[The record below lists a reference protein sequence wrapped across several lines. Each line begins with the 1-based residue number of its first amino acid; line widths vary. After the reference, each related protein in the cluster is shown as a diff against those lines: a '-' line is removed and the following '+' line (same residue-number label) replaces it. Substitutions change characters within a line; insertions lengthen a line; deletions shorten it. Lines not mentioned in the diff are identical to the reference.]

1 MSDEVQV
8 EINGKTQAVPAG
20 QTVRGLL
27 DSLGLDARL
36 VVVELNRQVVRSTE
50 HDEVEL
56 ADGDRIELVNFVG
69 GG

>member
-8 EINGKTQAVPAG
+8 EINGKNRAVPAG

>member
-1 MSDEVQV
+1 MNDDVQV
-8 EINGKTQAVPAG
+8 EINGKSQAIPAG

-27 DSLGLDARL
+27 DRLGLDGRL

-56 ADGDRIELVNFVG
+56 QDGDRLELVNFVG

>member
-1 MSDEVQV
+1 MTDDVHV
-8 EINGKTQAVPAG
+8 EINGRRQAVPAG

-27 DSLGLDARL
+27 DGLGLDSRL

-50 HDEVEL
+50 HDDVEL
-56 ADGDRIELVNFVG
+56 TDGDRIEVVNFVG

>member
-1 MSDEVQV
+1 MSDEVEV
-8 EINGKTQAVPAG
+8 EVTGRRQAGPAG

-27 DSLGLDARL
+27 DSLGLDGRL

-50 HDEVEL
+50 HEEVVL
-56 ADGDRIELVNFVG
+56 ASGDRIELVNFVG

>member
-1 MSDEVQV
+1 MSDEVQIEV
-8 EINGKTQAVPAG
+8 NGRNQAVPAG

-27 DSLGLDARL
+27 DSLGLDPRL

-50 HDEVEL
+50 QDEVEL
-56 ADGDRIELVNFVG
+56 SNGDRLELVNFVG